1 MLLNLSLELVNDL
14 LFLVHT
20 LRQLSIIIA
29 DLACLLLNDHTL
41 VLQSVKLRVLA
52 LELLLNSL
60 LFQLK
65 CTNLIVQLIQFNL
78 LPLYLLIIISK
89 LFLTLFFLPLGLLK
103 LMLCVKQVILGLTK
117 RFLGHPALP
126 FLVCLLSDE
135 VLELGTL
142 VVQLLLH
149 LAVSTADPI
158 DLLLKHLTLVCLV
171 LDAPFHLV
179 DLCLS
184 LAHLILHLLHLLC

>member
-14 LFLVHT
+14 LLLVHT
-20 LRQLSIIIA
+20 LRQLSIIVA
-29 DLACLLLNDHTL
+29 DLACLLLYDHTL
-41 VLQSVKLRVLA
+41 VFQSVKLRVLA

-78 LPLYLLIIISK
+78 LPLYLLIVISE

-103 LMLCVKQVILGLTK
+103 LMLSIKQVVLGLAE
-117 RFLGHPALP
+117 RFLGHPTLP
-126 FLVCLLSDE
+126 LLVCLLSNE

-158 DLLLKHLTLVCLV
+158 DLLLKHLSLVRFV
-171 LDAPFHLV
+171 LDAPLHLV
-179 DLCLS
+179 DL
-184 LAHLILHLLHLLC
+184 

>member
-14 LFLVHT
+14 LLLVHT

-29 DLACLLLNDHTL
+29 DLSCLLLYDHTL
-41 VLQSVKLRVLA
+41 VFQSVKLRVLA
-52 LELLLNSL
+52 LELLLYSL
-60 LFQLK
+60 LLQLQ
-65 CTNLIVQLIQFNL
+65 CTNLIIQLIQFNL
-78 LPLYLLIIISK
+78 LPFYLLIVISE

-103 LMLCVKQVILGLTK
+103 LMLSIKQVVLGLAE

-126 FLVCLLSDE
+126 LLVCLFSDE
-135 VLELGTL
+135 VLELSTL

-158 DLLLKHLTLVCLV
+158 NLLLKHLSLVCFV
-171 LDAPFHLV
+171 LDAPL
-179 DLCLS
+179 
-184 LAHLILHLLHLLC
+184 HLIDL